1 MVNYYFHM
9 NQTLSAT
16 NVKVTVK
23 IITQKFCPHIFS
35 LFRTFA
41 LICAKS
47 PVYFSI
53 RTYSFYF
60 TLNYK
65 EEEFICVIKKKCLF
79 EFACGVMG
87 LRLHSYP

>member
-1 MVNYYFHM
+1 MY
-9 NQTLSAT
+9 SA
-16 NVKVTVK
+16 NA
-23 IITQKFCPHIFS
+23 Q
-35 LFRTFA
+35 FRAFA

-47 PVYFSI
+47 LVYFSI

-65 EEEFICVIKKKCLF
+65 EEGFICVIKKKCLF

-87 LRLHSYP
+87 AKITFLPLKTRVS